1 MKLGVGLFTHL
12 YIFRLDFGYGL
23 WMVLDVDYRVKGGGK
38 GPIWKYDE
46 RLGNPTCRWVLP

>member
-1 MKLGVGLFTHL
+1 MKLGVGLFTNL

-23 WMVLDVDYRVKGGGK
+23 WMVLDVDDRVKGGGK